1 MLCFEIN
8 SFEEFIL
15 LEDVSI
21 IIYIL
26 LYFKEKF
33 MSLKIIILMK

>member
-15 LEDVSI
+15 LEDVSLIIHIVNFEEEFLSLEI
-21 IIYIL
+21 IIH
-26 LYFKEKF
+26 
-33 MSLKIIILMK
+33 MK